1 MSWLET
7 ASEHF
12 AARHSEEDEDGAIEV
27 LRLLED
33 TRARLAER
41 FPALPDD
48 EVDVVL
54 HATAGQLDVAQPV
67 LPLVRRMTTPAS
79 RRYLAGWFGTNGIHA
94 LAPEALEERAS
105 AVEGSLEMLQLTPA
119 SLYTRLVLSAS
130 NPCLAPPWRPSRLRR
145 ELRWAWVTWGAAQY
159 FSRQTSHARPAI
171 GRRLREGAD
180 PEFPPALRDA
190 HLLGGSVIDLLAR
203 EEGEQAA
210 VALTLEAGT
219 QTTPVEALERAFHG
233 RPLRQTEDAWRS
245 HLSRLTTRRAWG
257 T

>member
-12 AARHSEEDEDGAIEV
+12 AARHSEEDEEGALEV

-41 FPALPDD
+41 FPALPDREID
-48 EVDVVL
+48 IVL
-54 HATAGQLDVAQPV
+54 HATGGQLDVAQPV
-67 LPLVRRMTTPAS
+67 LPLVRRLTTPAS
-79 RRYLAGWFGTNGIHA
+79 RRYLAGWFGTEGIHA

-105 AVEGSLEMLQLTPA
+105 AVDESLEMLLLTPA
-119 SLYTRLVLSAS
+119 ALYTRLVLSAS
-130 NPCLAPPWRPSRLRR
+130 NPFLAPPWRPSRLRR

-171 GRRLREGAD
+171 ARRLRDGPK

-210 VALTLEAGT
+210 VALALAPGSDTNALD
-219 QTTPVEALERAFHG
+219 ALEHAFHG

-245 HLSRLTTRRAWG
+245 HLVRLTSRKAWG